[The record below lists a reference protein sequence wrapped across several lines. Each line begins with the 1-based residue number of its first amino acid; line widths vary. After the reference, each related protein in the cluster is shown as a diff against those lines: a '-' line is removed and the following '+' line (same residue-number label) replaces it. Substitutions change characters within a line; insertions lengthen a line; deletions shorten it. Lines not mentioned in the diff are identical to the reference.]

1 MLAGWALGSLQLLTA
16 CPVLFCGAFDGVPQ
30 DWESR
35 DPRQQ
40 KAPVVKKPRVSG
52 PSVLNLF
59 HIGPLQQS
67 SQLDQQHTQPQARQ
81 QQTATQQQQQAKQ
94 QQARQGSGGGP
105 AGAVNGAPADEQIE
119 AFMTEEEREALAAR
133 QAALREAQEQV
144 RANSRTTSQQQ
155 RYRCCYE
162 YLRVPSVAPL
172 VLRSQTA
179 SVLCLTITRKLFHSH
194 THALATCC
202 VLCAGCSSSCGAG
215 RA

>member
-1 MLAGWALGSLQLLTA
+1 MLRLPAEWALGSLQLLTA
-16 CPVLFCGAFDGVPQ
+16 CPALFMVFDGVLQ

-67 SQLDQQHTQPQARQ
+67 SQLDQQQAQQQARQ
-81 QQTATQQQQQAKQ
+81 QQAVKQQQQAKQ
-94 QQARQGSGGGP
+94 QQARQGGGAP
-105 AGAVNGAPADEQIE
+105 AGAVNGAPAVEQIE

-144 RANSRTTSQQQ
+144 RANRRITSRQQ
-155 RYRCCYE
+155 RNRCCYE
-162 YLRVPSVAPL
+162 YLRAP
-172 VLRSQTA
+172 VWR
-179 SVLCLTITRKLFHSH
+179 H
-194 THALATCC
+194 
-202 VLCAGCSSSCGAG
+202 SSCAVKLHQFC
-215 RA
+215 A